1 MRIFVLT
8 FISLSLPA
16 FACPDL
22 TGSYAKCVPQ
32 NNRFETANEVTLSQ
46 LETSSITHYKMKFV
60 RDNGSRMV
68 VDMIADGQPYT
79 TTQVVRLPP
88 ARITT
93 TTTSVCIGDVLRVDA
108 VMLMN
113 GKPMGHIVT
122 DLRKEGDLLMQDI
135 SGNVLDQDF
144 TETVICE

>member
-1 MRIFVLT
+1 MRTLALMFL
-8 FISLSLPA
+8 SASLPA

-22 TGSYAKCVPQ
+22 TGSFAKCVPQ
-32 NNRFETANEVTLSQ
+32 NNRFETANDVTMSQ
-46 LETSSITHYKMKFV
+46 LETAGITHYKMEFF
-60 RDNGSRMV
+60 RDNGAKMV
-68 VDMIADGQPYT
+68 VDMIADGRPYA
-79 TTQVVRLPP
+79 TTQVVPFPP
-88 ARITT
+88 ARVTT

-122 DLRKEGDLLMQDI
+122 DMRKEGDRLKQDI
-135 SGNVLDQDF
+135 SGNVFDQNF